1 MFPATTRTSADL
13 HLTLY
18 GRSYSQWTVRILSLA
33 SVDPSPLPG
42 PPGSSRGGKRGHVVL
57 FSLPNPRFPSGTVF
71 VHDTALIPGEF
82 PCDFTHL
89 RAPGSERASFALY
102 RPPPSAGGLRCYR

>member
-1 MFPATTRTSADL
+1 MDA
-13 HLTLY
+13 LT
-18 GRSYSQWTVRILSLA
+18 SQWYGTHTFARRRRPEPVIRTLS
-33 SVDPSPLPG
+33 
-42 PPGSSRGGKRGHVVL
+42 SSRGGKRGHVVL

-89 RAPGSERASFALY
+89 CAPGSERASFALY
-102 RPPPSAGGLRCYR
+102 RPPPFAAWLRCYR